1 VVCLSAIFALSSPRL
16 YYRWYDDSPVKI
28 KGNRAFPKRKSAA
41 TDQTDDQRDRKR
53 KMTIKTS
60 NGSQS
65 AEFTAYSLLFTV
77 REAAAKHVI
86 PASHCGNR
94 GCAKLSVART
104 RQSGKFTVNFTVP
117 AKPGAGIRFPW
128 INECIDKPRKAGNH
142 RPGGK
147 EGRPLPAASIAGN
160 RSRPQLCLNT

>member
-1 VVCLSAIFALSSPRL
+1 MFALSSPRF

-28 KGNRAFPKRKSAA
+28 KRNRAFPKRKSAA
-41 TDQTDDQRDRKR
+41 TDETDEKW
-53 KMTIKTS
+53 KMTVEAS

-117 AKPGAGIRFPW
+117 AKPALRNPLAW
-128 INECIDKPRKAGNH
+128 LNECID
-142 RPGGK
+142 
-147 EGRPLPAASIAGN
+147 EAA
-160 RSRPQLCLNT
+160 